1 MKILSLVFHVV
12 GLRLSDLEFVFIYKL
27 NKLVLSIKLLLY
39 ITNYFPFSGQNLKG
53 FYSVPSYTF

>member
-39 ITNYFPFSGQNLKG
+39 ITN
-53 FYSVPSYTF
+53 